1 MFLKWG
7 VMTRIRMLLLCILP
21 DKEFLLYF
29 IWPLPGTLMAESDK
43 TAVESG
49 KLGAYLAIL

>member
-1 MFLKWG
+1 MKLHAESP
-7 VMTRIRMLLLCILP
+7 VLHVESSCILH